1 MFEEIKIKDLS
12 FNVFDKIG
20 KEWMLITAGT
30 VEKHN
35 AMTAIIINPPLL

>member
-20 KEWMLITAGT
+20 KEWMLIAAGT
-30 VEKHN
+30 VEKK
-35 AMTAIIINPPLL
+35 